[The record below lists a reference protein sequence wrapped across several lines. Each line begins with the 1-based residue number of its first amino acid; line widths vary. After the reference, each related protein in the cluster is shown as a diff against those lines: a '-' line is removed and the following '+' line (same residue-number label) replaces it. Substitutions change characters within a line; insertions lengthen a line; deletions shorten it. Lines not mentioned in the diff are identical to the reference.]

1 MRRSAILL
9 GLAVLV
15 YLATG
20 FYVVGGN
27 EKGVVRRCGRAVT
40 TADGRI
46 VLQNSGLHY
55 DLPWPWSQIDRV
67 NINEV
72 RTLTIGSPE
81 REEIDGG
88 PFLQAVDPMR
98 QSQFLSGDK
107 NILNVQIHVHY
118 RISEQSV
125 GDFLFGAEAPEAR
138 LKLLAESAL
147 ADAVIRSGVD
157 FVHTLGRNQLREIVM
172 AETERLAREHRL
184 GIVID
189 DVTIGGVHPPI
200 RVKAQFVD
208 VMNARAD
215 KETYVNQANAYAEQR
230 LADAH
235 ATARKTLDEAEIY
248 HRQIVEQ
255 ARGAADSFTQMVA
268 RFHRDEA
275 EGIHSY
281 AAARNMAQQRLY
293 LETME
298 DVLRR
303 VAAKV
308 LLDSGKPVD
317 LTIFRD
323 PNE

>member
-1 MRRSAILL
+1 MKRSAIVL
-9 GLAVLV
+9 GLVALV
-15 YLATG
+15 YLASG

-27 EKGVVRRCGRAVT
+27 EKGVVRRCGRIMT
-40 TADGRI
+40 STDGHVI
-46 VLQNSGLHY
+46 LQNSGLHY

-67 NINEV
+67 NIHEV

-81 REEIDGG
+81 RTEVDGG

-118 RISEQSV
+118 RISEQNV
-125 GDFLFGAEAPEAR
+125 GDFLFGTEAPVAQ

-157 FVHTLGRNQLREIVM
+157 FVHTLGRNQLREILM

-184 GIVID
+184 GIEID
-189 DVTIGGVHPPI
+189 DVTVGGVHPPI
-200 RVKAQFVD
+200 RVKAQFLD

-215 KETYVNQANAYAEQR
+215 KATYVNQANAYAEQR
-230 LADAH
+230 LADAQ
-235 ATARKTLDEAEIY
+235 ATARKTLDESEIY
-248 HRQIVEQ
+248 HQQVVEQ
-255 ARGAADSFTQMVA
+255 ARGAADSFMQMVA

-281 AAARNMAQQRLY
+281 AAARDMAQRRLY
-293 LETME
+293 LETMQ

-303 VAAKV
+303 VAGKV
-308 LLDSGKPVD
+308 LIDSGKAVD

-323 PNE
+323 PKE